1 MSLLTGFNTSLD
13 EVGLL
18 GQASQAAFPGGI
30 IPPGWTVL
38 TPAQLG
44 LGSQYTDGIYFT
56 DPTSGASA
64 IVLQQGSNYIV
75 AFRGTDGLS
84 DTLHYPEL
92 LTGTYIHHYDPLL
105 YALSATAPSGAA
117 FAFTGVSLGGAATN
131 LMADIA
137 GDAFGGRFA
146 AATFVGFAS
155 PIISTAAGI
164 LNLGFENDP
173 VYKAINGY
181 ADFPS
186 SLDNL
191 VLATSEYMAGNY
203 DGFLPLDYYAH
214 SSALGFE
221 ALSRLSQSVFSDVM
235 TPDSVVIFDA
245 NAGFVQDVTPGR
257 ANAGAFYLGENVA
270 DSIAG
275 RNGNDFLEGFG
286 GNDTLNGGAGDDAL
300 AGGAGA
306 DILIGGPGADRYVFD
321 MAALSDALVG
331 TVDRIVDFTLGQDQ
345 LDLSLITSAEQS
357 PTTLVHAIEDA
368 SNSFAT
374 VEVDRDGSGASYG
387 WAPVARLD
395 GLHAGDLFSVVLADQ
410 SATLGVATD
419 SAGSHFGP
427 ATLGISAFGP
437 GAGGWSRDDTYPR
450 EVADVNGDR
459 MADIVGFAQN
469 GVWVALATGQGN
481 FAQPTFELSAFGVN
495 AGGWS
500 SDDTYPRKVADV
512 NGDGMADVV
521 GFAQSGVWV
530 SLATGQGNFAQ
541 PTFGLFAF
549 GVTAGGWSSDDTYP
563 REVADVN
570 GDGMADV
577 VGFAQSGVWVSLAT
591 GQGNFAQPTFELSAF
606 GVTAGGWSSDDTYP
620 RKVAD
625 VNGDGMADI
634 VGFGNAGVYVSL
646 ATGGGSFAAPVFT
659 LSSFGTAGGWTSE
672 NLYPREVADVN
683 ADGRADIVGFGGTGI
698 YVALAN
704 ADGTF
709 DLPTTDLNA
718 FGAGPSAG
726 AWTSEDQYPRLL
738 ADVNADGRTDI
749 AGFGYNGMYVSQ
761 SHNLLP
767 V

>member
-92 LTGTYIHHYDPLL
+92 LTGTYIHHYDALL
-105 YALSATAPSGAA
+105 YALSANAPSGAA

-321 MAALSDALVG
+321 MAALSDASVG

-437 GAGGWSRDDTYPR
+437 G
-450 EVADVNGDR
+450 
-459 MADIVGFAQN
+459 
-469 GVWVALATGQGN
+469 
-481 FAQPTFELSAFGVN
+481 
-495 AGGWS
+495 
-500 SDDTYPRKVADV
+500 
-512 NGDGMADVV
+512 
-521 GFAQSGVWV
+521 
-530 SLATGQGNFAQ
+530 
-541 PTFGLFAF
+541 
-549 GVTAGGWSSDDTYP
+549 AGGWSSDDTYP

>member
-18 GQASQAAFPGGI
+18 GQASQAAFVGGI

-105 YALSATAPSGAA
+105 YTLSANAPSGAA
-117 FAFTGVSLGGAATN
+117 FAFTGVSLGGGATN

-137 GDAFGGRFA
+137 ADAFGGRFA

-164 LNLGFENDP
+164 LNVGFENDP

-203 DGFLPLDYYAH
+203 DGYLPLDYYAH
-214 SSALGFE
+214 SSALAFD
-221 ALSRLSQSVFSDVM
+221 ALSRLSQSVFYEVM
-235 TPDSVVIFDA
+235 APDSVVIFDA

-257 ANAGAFYLGENVA
+257 ENTGAFYLGENVA

-306 DILIGGPGADRYVFD
+306 DVLIGGPGADRYVFD
-321 MAALSDALVG
+321 MAALSDGSVG

-345 LDLSLITSAEQS
+345 LDLSLITSAGQS
-357 PTTLVHAIEDA
+357 PTTLVHAMEDA

-374 VEVDRDGSGASYG
+374 VEVDRDGFGASYG
-387 WAPVARLD
+387 WLPVARLD

-427 ATLGISAFGP
+427 AALGISAFGP
-437 GAGGWSRDDTYPR
+437 GAGGWSSDDTYPR
-450 EVADVNGDR
+450 KVADVNGDG

-469 GVWVALATGQGN
+469 GVWVALAIGQGN

-521 GFAQSGVWV
+521 GFAQSGVWAA
-530 SLATGQGNFAQ
+530 LATGQGHFAQ
-541 PTFGLFAF
+541 PTLGLF
-549 GVTAGGWSSDDTYP
+549 
-563 REVADVN
+563 
-570 GDGMADV
+570 
-577 VGFAQSGVWVSLAT
+577 
-591 GQGNFAQPTFELSAF
+591 AF

-646 ATGGGSFAAPVFT
+646 ATGGGSFAAPIFA

-709 DLPTTDLNA
+709 DLPTADLNA

-738 ADVNADGRTDI
+738 ADVNADGRSDI

-761 SHNLLP
+761 SQNLLP

>member
-1 MSLLTGFNTSLD
+1 MSLLTGLNTSLD

-44 LGSQYTDGIYFT
+44 LGSQYMDGIYFT
-56 DPTSGASA
+56 DPTSGACA

-92 LTGTYIHHYDPLL
+92 LTGTYIHHYDALL
-105 YALSATAPSGAA
+105 YALSANAPSGAA

-146 AATFVGFAS
+146 VATFVEFAS

-321 MAALSDALVG
+321 MAALSDASVG

-427 ATLGISAFGP
+427 ATLGISAFDP
-437 GAGGWSRDDTYPR
+437 G
-450 EVADVNGDR
+450 
-459 MADIVGFAQN
+459 
-469 GVWVALATGQGN
+469 
-481 FAQPTFELSAFGVN
+481 
-495 AGGWS
+495 
-500 SDDTYPRKVADV
+500 
-512 NGDGMADVV
+512 
-521 GFAQSGVWV
+521 
-530 SLATGQGNFAQ
+530 
-541 PTFGLFAF
+541 
-549 GVTAGGWSSDDTYP
+549 AGGWSSDDTYP

-570 GDGMADV
+570 GDGMADI
-577 VGFAQSGVWVSLAT
+577 VGFAQNGVWVALAT

>member
-92 LTGTYIHHYDPLL
+92 LTGTYIHHYDALL
-105 YALSATAPSGAA
+105 YALSANAPSGAA

-245 NAGFVQDVTPGR
+245 SAGFVQDVTPGR

-321 MAALSDALVG
+321 MAALSDGSVG

-437 GAGGWSRDDTYPR
+437 GAGGWSSDDTYPR
-450 EVADVNGDR
+450 KVADVNGDG

-500 SDDTYPRKVADV
+500 SDDTYPRK
-512 NGDGMADVV
+512 
-521 GFAQSGVWV
+521 
-530 SLATGQGNFAQ
+530 
-541 PTFGLFAF
+541 
-549 GVTAGGWSSDDTYP
+549 
-563 REVADVN
+563 VADVN

>member
-18 GQASQAAFPGGI
+18 GQASQAAFVGGI

-44 LGSQYTDGIYFT
+44 LGSQYMDGIYFT

-92 LTGTYIHHYDPLL
+92 LTGTYIHHYDALL
-105 YALSATAPSGAA
+105 YALSANAPSGAA

-321 MAALSDALVG
+321 MAALSDASVG

-437 GAGGWSRDDTYPR
+437 GAGGWS
-450 EVADVNGDR
+450 
-459 MADIVGFAQN
+459 
-469 GVWVALATGQGN
+469 
-481 FAQPTFELSAFGVN
+481 
-495 AGGWS
+495 
-500 SDDTYPRKVADV
+500 
-512 NGDGMADVV
+512 
-521 GFAQSGVWV
+521 
-530 SLATGQGNFAQ
+530 
-541 PTFGLFAF
+541 
-549 GVTAGGWSSDDTYP
+549 SDDTYP

-570 GDGMADV
+570 GDGMADI
-577 VGFAQSGVWVSLAT
+577 VGFAQNGVWVALAT

>member
-245 NAGFVQDVTPGR
+245 SAGFVQDVTPGR

-321 MAALSDALVG
+321 MAALSDGSVG

-437 GAGGWSRDDTYPR
+437 GAGGWSSDDTYPR
-450 EVADVNGDR
+450 KVADVNGDG

-500 SDDTYPRKVADV
+500 SDDTYPRK
-512 NGDGMADVV
+512 
-521 GFAQSGVWV
+521 
-530 SLATGQGNFAQ
+530 
-541 PTFGLFAF
+541 
-549 GVTAGGWSSDDTYP
+549 
-563 REVADVN
+563 VADVN

>member
-92 LTGTYIHHYDPLL
+92 LTGTYIHHYDALL
-105 YALSATAPSGAA
+105 YALSANAPSGAA

-245 NAGFVQDVTPGR
+245 SAGFVQDVTPGR

-321 MAALSDALVG
+321 MAALSDASVG

-437 GAGGWSRDDTYPR
+437 G
-450 EVADVNGDR
+450 
-459 MADIVGFAQN
+459 
-469 GVWVALATGQGN
+469 
-481 FAQPTFELSAFGVN
+481 
-495 AGGWS
+495 
-500 SDDTYPRKVADV
+500 
-512 NGDGMADVV
+512 
-521 GFAQSGVWV
+521 
-530 SLATGQGNFAQ
+530 
-541 PTFGLFAF
+541 
-549 GVTAGGWSSDDTYP
+549 AGGWSSDDTYP

>member
-18 GQASQAAFPGGI
+18 GQASQAAFVGGI

-44 LGSQYTDGIYFT
+44 LGSQYMDGIYFT

-92 LTGTYIHHYDPLL
+92 LTGTYIHHYDALL
-105 YALSATAPSGAA
+105 YALSANAPSGAA

-321 MAALSDALVG
+321 MAALSDASVG

-437 GAGGWSRDDTYPR
+437 GAGGWS
-450 EVADVNGDR
+450 
-459 MADIVGFAQN
+459 
-469 GVWVALATGQGN
+469 
-481 FAQPTFELSAFGVN
+481 
-495 AGGWS
+495 
-500 SDDTYPRKVADV
+500 
-512 NGDGMADVV
+512 
-521 GFAQSGVWV
+521 
-530 SLATGQGNFAQ
+530 
-541 PTFGLFAF
+541 
-549 GVTAGGWSSDDTYP
+549 SDDTYP

-570 GDGMADV
+570 GDGMADI
-577 VGFAQSGVWVSLAT
+577 VGFAQNGVWVSLAT

>member
-1 MSLLTGFNTSLD
+1 M
-13 EVGLL
+13 
-18 GQASQAAFPGGI
+18 
-30 IPPGWTVL
+30 
-38 TPAQLG
+38 
-44 LGSQYTDGIYFT
+44 
-56 DPTSGASA
+56 
-64 IVLQQGSNYIV
+64 
-75 AFRGTDGLS
+75 
-84 DTLHYPEL
+84 
-92 LTGTYIHHYDPLL
+92 
-105 YALSATAPSGAA
+105 
-117 FAFTGVSLGGAATN
+117 
-131 LMADIA
+131 
-137 GDAFGGRFA
+137 
-146 AATFVGFAS
+146 
-155 PIISTAAGI
+155 
-164 LNLGFENDP
+164 
-173 VYKAINGY
+173 
-181 ADFPS
+181 
-186 SLDNL
+186 
-191 VLATSEYMAGNY
+191 LATSEYMAGNY

-321 MAALSDALVG
+321 MAALSDASVG

-437 GAGGWSRDDTYPR
+437 GAGGWS
-450 EVADVNGDR
+450 
-459 MADIVGFAQN
+459 
-469 GVWVALATGQGN
+469 
-481 FAQPTFELSAFGVN
+481 
-495 AGGWS
+495 

-512 NGDGMADVV
+512 NGDGMADIV
-521 GFAQSGVWV
+521 GFAQNGVWV
-530 SLATGQGNFAQ
+530 A
-541 PTFGLFAF
+541 
-549 GVTAGGWSSDDTYP
+549 
-563 REVADVN
+563 
-570 GDGMADV
+570 
-577 VGFAQSGVWVSLAT
+577 LAT

>member
-56 DPTSGASA
+56 DPTSGACA

-92 LTGTYIHHYDPLL
+92 LTGTYIHHYDALL
-105 YALSATAPSGAA
+105 YALSANAPSGAA

-321 MAALSDALVG
+321 MAALSDASVG

-437 GAGGWSRDDTYPR
+437 GAGGWS
-450 EVADVNGDR
+450 
-459 MADIVGFAQN
+459 
-469 GVWVALATGQGN
+469 
-481 FAQPTFELSAFGVN
+481 
-495 AGGWS
+495 
-500 SDDTYPRKVADV
+500 
-512 NGDGMADVV
+512 
-521 GFAQSGVWV
+521 
-530 SLATGQGNFAQ
+530 
-541 PTFGLFAF
+541 
-549 GVTAGGWSSDDTYP
+549 SDDTYP

-570 GDGMADV
+570 GDGMADI
-577 VGFAQSGVWVSLAT
+577 VGFAQNGVWVSLAT

>member
-18 GQASQAAFPGGI
+18 GQASQAAFVGGI
-30 IPPGWTVL
+30 IPSGWTVL
-38 TPAQLG
+38 TPAQFG

-84 DTLHYPEL
+84 DTLRYPEL

-105 YALSATAPSGAA
+105 YALSANAPSGAA
-117 FAFTGVSLGGAATN
+117 FAFTGVSLGGGATN
-131 LMADIA
+131 LLADIA

-191 VLATSEYMAGNY
+191 VLATSQYMAGNY
-203 DGFLPLDYYAH
+203 DGYFPLDYYAH
-214 SSALGFE
+214 SSALGFD
-221 ALSRLSQSVFSDVM
+221 ALSRLSQSVFHDVM

-257 ANAGAFYLGENVA
+257 ENTGAFYLGENIA

-306 DILIGGPGADRYVFD
+306 DVLIGGPGADRYVFD
-321 MAALSDALVG
+321 MAALSDGSVG
-331 TVDRIVDFTLGQDQ
+331 TLDRIVDFTLGQDQ
-345 LDLSLITSAEQS
+345 LDLSLITSAGQS
-357 PTTLVHAIEDA
+357 PATLVHAMEDA

-387 WAPVARLD
+387 WVPVARLD
-395 GLHAGDLFSVVLADQ
+395 GLHAGDLFSVMLADQ

-419 SAGSHFGP
+419 SEGLHFGP
-427 ATLGISAFGP
+427 AALGISAFGP
-437 GAGGWSRDDTYPR
+437 G
-450 EVADVNGDR
+450 
-459 MADIVGFAQN
+459 
-469 GVWVALATGQGN
+469 
-481 FAQPTFELSAFGVN
+481 

-512 NGDGMADVV
+512 NGDGMADIVGFAQNGVWVALATGQGNFTQPTFELSAFGVTAGGWSSDNTYPREVADVNGDGMADVV
-521 GFAQSGVWV
+521 GFAQSGVWTA
-530 SLATGQGNFAQ
+530 LATGQGHFAQ

-570 GDGMADV
+570 GDGMADI
-577 VGFAQSGVWVSLAT
+577 VGFGQSGVWVSLAT

-646 ATGGGSFAAPVFT
+646 ATGGGSFAAPIFA
-659 LSSFGTAGGWTSE
+659 LSSFGAAGGWTSE

-709 DLPTTDLNA
+709 DLPTADLNA

-726 AWTSEDQYPRLL
+726 AWASEDQYPRLL

-749 AGFGYNGMYVSQ
+749 AGFGYNGVYVSQ
-761 SHNLLP
+761 SHNVLP